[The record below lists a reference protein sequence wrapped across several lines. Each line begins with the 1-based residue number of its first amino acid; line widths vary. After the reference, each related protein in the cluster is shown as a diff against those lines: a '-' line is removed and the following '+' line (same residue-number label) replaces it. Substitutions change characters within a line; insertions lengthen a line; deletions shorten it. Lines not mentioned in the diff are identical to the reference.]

1 VKRIVKVGPRRTPDG
16 YFIAVAP
23 PEAKSYLNDFSNIE
37 VEEMGA
43 EVIIKSRSRST
54 LKKIILELKS
64 KGFYIEGH
72 L

>member
-1 VKRIVKVGPRRTPDG
+1 VKRIVKVGSRKTPDG

-23 PEAKSYLNDFSNIE
+23 REAKLHLDGFSNIE
-37 VEEMGA
+37 VEEAGA

-54 LKKIILELKS
+54 LKKAILKLKS
-64 KGFYIEGH
+64 KGFYIEGY